1 MLLLMHVKNGSSK
14 QHNRQ
19 SNGADITA
27 NKATKTSHNN
37 GGRECD
43 TKSKRNNQLL
53 YMRPARPSLM
63 DAAAKRTSGLYH
75 GILSKMLA
83 RQPDI
88 NSYGYNQVY
97 SGPSLKL
104 SLTGWEVVVVV
115 VVAAVDLSNYLN
127 FGSTSSSLQ
136 SGIVWFVPLSAL
148 VSCLVGQ

>member
-1 MLLLMHVKNGSSK
+1 MVFCPKCWL
-14 QHNRQ
+14 
-19 SNGADITA
+19 
-27 NKATKTSHNN
+27 
-37 GGRECD
+37 E
-43 TKSKRNNQLL
+43 
-53 YMRPARPSLM
+53 
-63 DAAAKRTSGLYH
+63 
-75 GILSKMLA
+75 
-83 RQPDI
+83 PDI